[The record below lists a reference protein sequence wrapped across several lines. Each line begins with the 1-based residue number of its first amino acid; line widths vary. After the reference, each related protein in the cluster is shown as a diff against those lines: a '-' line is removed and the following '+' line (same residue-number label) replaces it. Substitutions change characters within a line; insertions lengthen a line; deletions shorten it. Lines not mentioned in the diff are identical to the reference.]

1 MGWLFFHRPAGAKNR
16 DILRNELQQDY
27 LPGEKTGFA
36 VIHDTLH
43 GSKYW
48 AVIERTDR
56 ESGEKQR
63 FGLLCLTERCR
74 DYHNFGYKEVEE
86 NMGPAEI
93 PPRSFFLKL
102 EALVPEPDGQYGREW
117 RERCRAHYAKPV
129 VSIKLAPGQ
138 LIELYGK
145 PYALLEDLG
154 RRGFK
159 AAGRFPGGQIYRIN
173 RAQLRAATPIEPAS
187 PKEDAPCN

>member
-1 MGWLFFHRPAGAKNR
+1 MGWTFFHTPKGAKTR
-16 DILRNELQQDY
+16 DILRERLQQPHI
-27 LPGEKTGFA
+27 PGEKTGFA
-36 VIHDTLH
+36 VLFDALH

-48 AVIERTDR
+48 AVIERTDAD
-56 ESGEKQR
+56 SGDKLR
-63 FGLLCLTERCR
+63 FGLLCLTQRCR
-74 DYHNFGYKEVEE
+74 DFHNFGYKDVEE

-93 PPRSFFLKL
+93 PPRSFFRKL
-102 EALVPEPDGQYGREW
+102 EELVPEPDGRYGREW

-129 VSIKLAPGQ
+129 IKITYAPGQ

-145 PYALLEDLG
+145 HYALIEDLG

-173 RAQLRAATPIEPAS
+173 RNQLREATLVEQPA
-187 PKEDAPCN
+187 